1 MRESMGGT
9 WLFGIV
15 IVFIALFAS
24 FLAYSISYTRAFNV
38 KNEIINYIILFFLY
52 QVLSLETCKCL

>member
-38 KNEIINYIILFFLY
+38 KNEIV
-52 QVLSLETCKCL
+52 VLVL